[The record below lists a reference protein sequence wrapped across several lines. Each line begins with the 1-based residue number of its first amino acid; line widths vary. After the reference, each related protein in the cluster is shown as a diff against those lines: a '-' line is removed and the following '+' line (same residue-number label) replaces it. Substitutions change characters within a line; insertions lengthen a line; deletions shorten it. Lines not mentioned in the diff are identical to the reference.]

1 MIVGVGRWRQ
11 GEKPFGLSDGLAKPA
26 MPLVQA
32 NEVDKIT
39 MFAGGCIDPIPNPA
53 TFRLEQAHIK
63 AAAWRT
69 GHIADHPVPPLA
81 ATGRQVMAAD
91 GLNILCKPLRQFARA
106 G

>member
-1 MIVGVGRWRQ
+1 M
-11 GEKPFGLSDGLAKPA
+11 S
-26 MPLVQA
+26 LVQA

-39 MFAGGCIDPIPNPA
+39 VFAGGGIDPIAYPA

-69 GHIADHPVPPLA
+69 GHIADHPIPPFA
-81 ATGRQVMAAD
+81 ATGRQVMAAN
-91 GLNILCKPLRQFARA
+91 GLHLSSKPLRQLART

>member
-1 MIVGVGRWRQ
+1 
-11 GEKPFGLSDGLAKPA
+11 

-32 NEVDKIT
+32 NEVDKIA
-39 MFAGGCIDPIPNPA
+39 MFASRGIDPVAYPA

-69 GHIADHPVPPLA
+69 GHIADHPIPPFA
-81 ATGRQVMAAD
+81 ATGGQVMAAD
-91 GLNILCKPLRQFARA
+91 GLHILCKPLREFSRP